1 MSDDTN
7 ASAVSGGNGAP
18 PASAAAPA
26 VNAPAAAPAAGG
38 KWYEPLGF
46 DTETVGWMEN
56 RGLTAMD
63 ATEATKNA
71 INGFRNAEKF
81 LGVPKDQLLR
91 IPDFTKAGE
100 AELGEFWGKL
110 GRPTD
115 AKEYGL
121 KPLEGQ
127 PADYAEHMATAM
139 HKAGVPKS
147 MAAALDRAN
156 TEYLQRMGEAAQA
169 AKVDANKAQV
179 ENLRKEWGEAHD
191 AQLGLAKNAAAELG
205 VNEAHLDALQDVL
218 GYDGTMKLF
227 ASIGEKFSEPAF
239 HDGQGGG
246 TDKGPMT
253 PAKAQ
258 ARIKELQIDPDWT
271 AKYLGGNAEARAEMD
286 RLMRAAYPG

>member
-7 ASAVSGGNGAP
+7 ASAAPGGNGAP

-46 DTETVGWMEN
+46 DAETVGWMEN
-56 RGLTAMD
+56 RGLTSMD
-63 ATEATKNA
+63 PTEATKNA

-91 IPDFTKAGE
+91 MPNFEKAE
-100 AELGEFWGKL
+100 AAELNEFWGKL
-110 GRPTD
+110 GKPADAKGYEIPVPEGIPTD
-115 AKEYGL
+115 Y
-121 KPLEGQ
+121 
-127 PADYAEHMATAM
+127 ADFMAQAM
-139 HKAGVPKS
+139 HAAHVPKS
-147 MAAALDRAN
+147 MAATLAKAN
-156 TEYLQRMGEAAQA
+156 NEYAAKMNEAAQA
-169 AKVDANKAQV
+169 AKLDANKVQV

-205 VNEAHLDALQDVL
+205 ITEAHLDALQDTL

-239 HDGQGGG
+239 HDGQGASG
-246 TDKGPMT
+246 DKGPMT
-253 PAKAQ
+253 PQRAQ
-258 ARIKELQIDPDWT
+258 ARITELQRDQEWVS
-271 AKYLGGNAEARAEMD
+271 KYLAGNTEARGEMD
-286 RLMRAAYPG
+286 RLMRAAYPA